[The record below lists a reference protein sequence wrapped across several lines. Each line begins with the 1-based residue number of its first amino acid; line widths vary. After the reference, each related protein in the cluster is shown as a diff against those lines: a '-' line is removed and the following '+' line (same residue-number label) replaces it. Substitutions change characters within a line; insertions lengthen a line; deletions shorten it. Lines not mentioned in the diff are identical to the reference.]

1 MILIDFYYLIKI
13 TLPPFLRG
21 INTISLLN
29 AIIKP
34 LSDIQN
40 NFYQFYEDKKYELTF
55 NGQVIYLEHIL
66 NDKFDPILRRIYIG
80 DAEQTPNVYVF
91 NDSEDNEAIYLF
103 NNSDTSEDIYLFNAS
118 EETPGLDF
126 IVFIP
131 IGFTYNDN
139 LMKYYINKFKT
150 AGKRYQIQEI

>member
-1 MILIDFYYLIKI
+1 MILIDLYFLIQI

-21 INTISLLN
+21 NNLIAMLF
-29 AIIKP
+29 ACIKP
-34 LSDIQN
+34 VSEIQN
-40 NFYQFYEDKKYELTF
+40 NFYQYYEDKKYELKF
-55 NGQVIYLEHIL
+55 NGQVIYLEHLL

-103 NNSDTSEDIYLFNAS
+103 NSSDTSVDIYLFNTS

-131 IGFTYNDN
+131 IGFIYNDS

-150 AGKRYQIQEI
+150 AGKRYKIQEI